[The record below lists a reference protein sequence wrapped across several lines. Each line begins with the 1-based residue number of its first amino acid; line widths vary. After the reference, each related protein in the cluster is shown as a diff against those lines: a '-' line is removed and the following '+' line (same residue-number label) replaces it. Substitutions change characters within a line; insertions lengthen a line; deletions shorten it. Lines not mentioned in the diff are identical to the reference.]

1 MRNSEISGY
10 LLYHKKSGVTSFG
23 ALNAVKKALST
34 DKVGHTGT
42 LDKFASGLLLVLVGK
57 ALKLAPLFA
66 DCDKQYDGVVK
77 FGEETDTLD
86 PEGAV
91 IAEAPVPSLEALESA
106 FPQFRGAIMQEPP
119 VYSAV
124 HVGGRRASALVRK
137 GETVALQKRPVSIY
151 RLELVSYTPP
161 FAEIKAHCSKG
172 AYIRSLARDIA
183 RAAGSRARLASL
195 NRTHIAGFRLEDA
208 IGENELSD
216 AATHPDVHDIHREEN
231 IKPGATIHRSPI
243 SAIHPV
249 DKRMFALLNMP
260 CRTVDGQTA
269 RAMIHGKNLAPLMRD
284 EFGEFAES
292 IDGPLGVFCE
302 ENSVEQFI
310 GFVEKKEKTW
320 KYGYVYAGA

>member
-34 DKVGHTGT
+34 GKAGHTGT

-66 DCDKQYDGVVK
+66 GCDKQYDGVVK

-91 IAEAPVPSLEALESA
+91 IAEAPVPSIEALESA
-106 FPQFRGAIMQEPP
+106 LSQFRGAIMQEPP

-124 HVGGRRASALVRK
+124 HVGGRRASALARK

-172 AYIRSLARDIA
+172 AYIRALARDIA
-183 RAAGSRARLASL
+183 RAAGSRAHLASL
-195 NRTHIAGFRLEDA
+195 TRTRIAGFRLEDA
-208 IGENELSD
+208 VDENELSD
-216 AATHPDVHDIHREEN
+216 SAA
-231 IKPGATIHRSPI
+231 
-243 SAIHPV
+243 SAIQPV

-260 CRTVDGQTA
+260 CRAVDGQTA

-284 EFGEFAES
+284 EFGESAES
-292 IDGPLGVFCE
+292 IGGTLGVFRE
-302 ENSVEQFI
+302 ENGVEQFI